1 MIIIGEVV
9 LVLFAIAGLVA
20 VCYKIA
26 DVLLRPDYHVEV
38 MMVLPFHGRVE
49 DIEYQLRHF
58 AAQYRKVVKRE
69 DAGWLICL
77 DNGMDPETRIICE
90 NVCGEF
96 SFMNLCTKE
105 QLEKLIS

>member
-1 MIIIGEVV
+1 MIIGEVV
-9 LVLFAIAGLVA
+9 LVLFAIAGLIA

-26 DVLLRPDYHVEV
+26 DVLLEPDYHAEV
-38 MMVLPFHGRVE
+38 TLILPFRGRVE

-58 AAQYRKVVKRE
+58 AARYRKLVRQE
-69 DAGWLICL
+69 DTGWLICL
-77 DNGMDPETRIICE
+77 DNGMDAETRIICE